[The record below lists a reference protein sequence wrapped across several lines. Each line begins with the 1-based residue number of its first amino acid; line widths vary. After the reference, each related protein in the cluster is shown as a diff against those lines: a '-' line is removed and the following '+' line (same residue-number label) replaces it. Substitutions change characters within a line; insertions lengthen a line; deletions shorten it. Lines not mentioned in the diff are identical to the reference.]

1 MLSNSTKEIYKEA
14 TTIVFY
20 LVGVKERIFHAL
32 TVVLDIFEV
41 TNLHNC
47 RQAVP
52 KTYFLFNFLRLLE
65 YNEALLHSYYSQLDS
80 KFNHIMT

>member
-20 LVGVKERIFHAL
+20 LFGVKERIFHAL

-52 KTYFLFNFLRLLE
+52 KT
-65 YNEALLHSYYSQLDS
+65 
-80 KFNHIMT
+80 